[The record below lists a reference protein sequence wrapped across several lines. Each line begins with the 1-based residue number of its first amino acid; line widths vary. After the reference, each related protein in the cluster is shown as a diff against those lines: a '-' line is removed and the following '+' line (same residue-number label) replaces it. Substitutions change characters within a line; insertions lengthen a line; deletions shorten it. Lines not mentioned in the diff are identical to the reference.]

1 MTLSQLRTFL
11 AVADAESVHAAAHKL
26 YVTQSAVSASMA
38 ALQRSL
44 GIQLIRREGR
54 GLRLTEAGEVYADYV
69 RRALGLL
76 DEAETAAAAAADP
89 EHGLLRMAAVTTA
102 GEQIVPHL
110 LASFRKRH
118 PHIGIQ
124 LEVGNR
130 ERVRELLDRR
140 EVDLLLGGRPS
151 ARREVA
157 ILGVR
162 PHELIIVGPP
172 DAFGQSDNGDLVEW
186 ARHQTWLLREKGSGS
201 RETTEQ
207 FLDDLDLA
215 HPART
220 LTVGSNAAIREAV
233 IAGLGI
239 TLISRD
245 AVQRELANGTL
256 VEVPL
261 PGTPLPR
268 DWHLIAHPGT
278 LPATATALVAHV
290 LMTGEFQRP
299 EDQPSTGPDS
309 AASPSSTAGHESVPH
324 RAEAA
329 AALPVFGPGQ
339 NGAAGRRR

>member
-11 AVADAESVHAAAHKL
+11 AVADAGSVHAAAHQL
-26 YVTQSAVSASMA
+26 YVTQSAVSASVT

-44 GIQLIRREGR
+44 GIQLIRRDGR
-54 GLRLTEAGEVYADYV
+54 GLRLTEAGAVYADYV
-69 RRALGLL
+69 RRVLGLL
-76 DEAETAAAAAADP
+76 DEAGTAAAAEADP
-89 EHGLLRMAAVTTA
+89 ERGLLRMAAVTTA

-118 PHIGIQ
+118 PQIGIQ

-130 ERVRELLDRR
+130 DRVRALLDRR

-162 PHELIIVGPP
+162 PHELIIVAPG
-172 DAFGQSDNGDLVEW
+172 DAIAQSDHGDLVEW
-186 ARHQTWLLREKGSGS
+186 ADRQTWLLREKGSGS
-201 RETTEQ
+201 HETTDR
-207 FLDDLDLA
+207 FLGALDL
-215 HPART
+215 PNSPRT

-233 IAGLGI
+233 IAGLGV

-245 AVQRELANGTL
+245 AVQRELADGTL

-261 PGTPLPR
+261 RGTPLPR
-268 DWHLIAHPGT
+268 DWHLIANPGT

-299 EDQPSTGPDS
+299 EAQAGTGS
-309 AASPSSTAGHESVPH
+309 ES
-324 RAEAA
+324 
-329 AALPVFGPGQ
+329 
-339 NGAAGRRR
+339 AAGRTAATGIGVMNVGN